1 MWSNNLILISERYDS
16 DINEM
21 IVEDKKEVYCKV
33 KSISRNEFYKASTGG
48 FKPSL
53 VFIIHSFEYENEE
66 KVEFEGSTYNVIR
79 TYMLNTEEIELT
91 CEKVLGNDCRWICSS
106 II

>member
-1 MWSNNLILISERYDS
+1 MWSNSLILIAERYDP

-21 IVEDKKEVYCKV
+21 IIKNEKEVYCNV

-66 KVEFEGSTYNVIR
+66 KVNFEGSIYNVIR
-79 TYMLNTEEIELT
+79 TYMINTEEIELT
-91 CEKVLGNDCRWICSS
+91 CEKVLGNDCR
-106 II
+106 